1 MVPLIF
7 CFAQFSPRHSVGN
20 ENVSQMYSSPI
31 FIVERR
37 CIIFLYGSL
46 KTTKLMKEFL
56 TAQMYM
62 DAFPTMT
69 EDVET
74 FNKNM
79 EIWSSKVKPFFE
91 HFEEV
96 LNSL

>member
-1 MVPLIF
+1 MCSI
-7 CFAQFSPRHSVGN
+7 N
-20 ENVSQMYSSPI
+20 KENVEQKTAYRMSTRK
-31 FIVERR
+31 E
-37 CIIFLYGSL
+37 YGTITSVDI
-46 KTTKLMKEFL
+46 TPKLMKEFL

-62 DAFPTMT
+62 DSFPTVT

>member
-1 MVPLIF
+1 MCSINKESEQKT
-7 CFAQFSPRHSVGN
+7 AYRISTRKDYGTITSVDIT
-20 ENVSQMYSSPI
+20 P
-31 FIVERR
+31 
-37 CIIFLYGSL
+37 
-46 KTTKLMKEFL
+46 KLMKEFL

-62 DAFPTMT
+62 DSFPTVK

>member
-1 MVPLIF
+1 MCEI
-7 CFAQFSPRHSVGN
+7 N
-20 ENVSQMYSSPI
+20 KENVEQKKTAYKMSTRKDYGV
-31 FIVERR
+31 IVSVD
-37 CIIFLYGSL
+37 I
-46 KTTKLMKEFL
+46 TPKLMKEFL

-62 DAFPTMT
+62 DAFPTGA
-69 EDVET
+69 EDVEI

-79 EIWSSKVKPFFE
+79 ELWSSKVKPFFE

>member
-1 MVPLIF
+1 MCI
-7 CFAQFSPRHSVGN
+7 N
-20 ENVSQMYSSPI
+20 KENVEQKTAYKVST
-31 FIVERR
+31 RKD
-37 CIIFLYGSL
+37 YGTITSVDI
-46 KTTKLMKEFL
+46 TPKLMKEFL

-62 DAFPTMT
+62 DAFPIGA
-69 EDVET
+69 EDTET

-79 EIWSSKVKPFFE
+79 ELWSSKVKPFFE

>member
-1 MVPLIF
+1 MCSINKEVEEKKTVYRI
-7 CFAQFSPRHSVGN
+7 STRKDYGTIVSVDITPR
-20 ENVSQMYSSPI
+20 
-31 FIVERR
+31 
-37 CIIFLYGSL
+37 
-46 KTTKLMKEFL
+46 LMKEFL

-62 DAFPTMT
+62 DTFPTVT

-79 EIWSSKVKPFFE
+79 EIWSSKVKPFFD

>member
-1 MVPLIF
+1 MCSINKEVEEKKTAYRI
-7 CFAQFSPRHSVGN
+7 STRKDYGTITSVDIT
-20 ENVSQMYSSPI
+20 S
-31 FIVERR
+31 
-37 CIIFLYGSL
+37 
-46 KTTKLMKEFL
+46 KLMKEFL

-62 DAFPTMT
+62 DSFPTVT

>member
-1 MVPLIF
+1 MCSINKEVGEKKTAYRI
-7 CFAQFSPRHSVGN
+7 STRKDYGTITSVDIT
-20 ENVSQMYSSPI
+20 P
-31 FIVERR
+31 
-37 CIIFLYGSL
+37 
-46 KTTKLMKEFL
+46 KLMKEFL

-62 DAFPTMT
+62 ESFPTVT

>member
-1 MVPLIF
+1 MCIVNKDVEQKTAYRVSTRKDYGTIT
-7 CFAQFSPRHSVGN
+7 SVDIT
-20 ENVSQMYSSPI
+20 P
-31 FIVERR
+31 
-37 CIIFLYGSL
+37 
-46 KTTKLMKEFL
+46 KLMKEFL

-62 DAFPTMT
+62 DSFPTVT